1 MFLQLESSLHGEDLL
16 LRDHGEQ
23 EAGRGL
29 GVGGAGVHGS
39 KNSALG
45 AHSGS
50 FWHHL
55 GCTLTGPEACLEHS
69 QGQALI

>member
-1 MFLQLESSLHGEDLL
+1 M
-16 LRDHGEQ
+16 RPRGEQ
-23 EAGRGL
+23 QAGMGL
-29 GVGGAGVHGS
+29 GMVVEGHRS
-39 KNSALG
+39 KNSALQ

-55 GCTLTGPEACLEHS
+55 GCTVLGPKACLEHS